1 MIEIPNSRRLRWE
14 NLESAAGVGSGGIVD
29 HLEDEGAAGAHLD
42 LPDVESEAEEGFK
55 EGALA
60 IGLAADGDDFW
71 NGELLS
77 EGDGGGLEAIVGLE
91 AGFEIGVVGGRICGV
106 GLVGFSGR
114 HGGRKGFRVWGFDW
128 CGVKGVG
135 SHESDEMK
143 QREREREMEI
153 QREMAFKFQTVE
165 RSIKI

>member
-1 MIEIPNSRRLRWE
+1 MIENPNLKRLRWE
-14 NLESAAGVGSGGIVD
+14 DLESAAGIESGGIVD
-29 HLEDEGAAGAHLD
+29 HLEDEWAACAHLD
-42 LPDVESEAEEGFK
+42 LPDVESEAEEGFE

-91 AGFEIGVVGGRICGV
+91 AGFEIGVVGGRIGGV
-106 GLVGFSGR
+106 GLVGFSGG
-114 HGGRKGFRVWGFDW
+114 HGGRKRFRIWGFDW

-135 SHESDEMK
+135 SHERDE
-143 QREREREMEI
+143 I
-153 QREMAFKFQTVE
+153 N
-165 RSIKI
+165 